1 MSPSRQFISFLVAGA
16 LLLACGFSAPAHAQ
30 DRAAALKTVESYLK
44 KVIATNSANASAPKP
59 NAAEQA
65 ALQALKARV
74 NEDDILE
81 LDRITPRPLA
91 EIRSVN
97 DLNVVMRQF
106 LNPEPYQR
114 ATANDAREA
123 ERREQ
128 ISALKQTNATPKIFL
143 SKTNRERMNNLG
155 IMLNEKNLI
164 IVGGKELDPLIVD
177 AQQLAE
183 ALKPSAS
190 AKEHEALLRSMQ
202 ELLDEIRHKLGAP
215 KSAATSKPATHP

>member
-1 MSPSRQFISFLVAGA
+1 MSPSRQLLL
-16 LLLACGFSAPAHAQ
+16 LLLASALTLLGMSFPAHAQ
-30 DRAAALKTVESYLK
+30 DRAAALKTAESYLK

-65 ALQALKARV
+65 ALRVLKARV
-74 NEDDILE
+74 SDDDVLL

-114 ATANDAREA
+114 AAANDAHEV

-128 ISALKQTNATPKIFL
+128 ISALKQTNTAPKIFL
-143 SKTNRERMNNLG
+143 SKANRERMNNLG
-155 IMLNEKNLI
+155 IILNEKNQI
-164 IVGGKELDPLIVD
+164 IVGGKEFDPLKID

-183 ALKPSAS
+183 ALKQTATP
-190 AKEHEALLRSMQ
+190 KEREAMLHNLQ
-202 ELLDEIRHKLGAP
+202 ELLDEIRQKLPERNSAASG
-215 KSAATSKPATHP
+215 KSARP